1 MIKICHF
8 QQALKPKLYYE
19 HLRDIDI
26 RIGYPTFVA
35 RNQCGFSRSLSRID
49 RSLIKL
55 RNREYRGDYV
65 DWIVE
70 GTRREKGDQNLG
82 ARSGTIT
89 DEEEARAMFL
99 SFSFCVSLFFF
110 FSFFLPFTLALVEC
124 KS

>member
-1 MIKICHF
+1 MSFSTSIKTKAVLH
-8 QQALKPKLYYE
+8 E

-99 SFSFCVSLFFF
+99 SFFCVSLFF